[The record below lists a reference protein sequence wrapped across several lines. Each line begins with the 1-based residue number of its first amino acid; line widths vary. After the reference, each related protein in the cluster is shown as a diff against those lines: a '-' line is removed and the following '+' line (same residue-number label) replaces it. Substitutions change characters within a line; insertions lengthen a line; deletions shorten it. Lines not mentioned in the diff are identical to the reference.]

1 MPTGPRMR
9 KRAIQLI
16 GNDNGAGLTRDM
28 RLVAR
33 ILREGGHQVTVT
45 RLNNRARLSHRW
57 QRFSGRARQLLR
69 NLARGRLHARYDL
82 NLMCESV
89 SARYF
94 RQAGASA
101 LLPHPEWFDQAWLAD
116 LGGIDLVLAKT
127 HHAQRIFSEL
137 GRPVIHTG
145 FVSEDQR
152 APDIARQPT
161 FFHGPG
167 RSNNKGTAQI
177 LKLWADHP
185 DWPQLTVVW
194 RSDEARA
201 WPQTPANVRLIREY
215 VGDEALRELQNSSVF
230 HLCPS
235 QTEGYGHSIV
245 ESLGIG
251 AVVISTDAEPM
262 NELVTPEHGILVA
275 AHAAGTQ
282 ALATLYDFDMD
293 AMRAAIERCIHMP
306 EAEQQ
311 RLGQAARRWFEDNR
325 RDFPGRLLRALDTL
339 P

>member
-1 MPTGPRMR
+1 MR
-9 KRAIQLI
+9 QRAIQLI

-45 RLNNRARLSHRW
+45 KLNNRARLSHRW
-57 QRFSGRARQLLR
+57 QRLSGRVRQLLR
-69 NLARGRLHARYDL
+69 NLGRGQLHARYDL
-82 NLMCESV
+82 NVMCESV

-94 RQAGASA
+94 GQARASA

-116 LGGIDLVLAKT
+116 LRGIDLVLAKT
-127 HHAQRIFSEL
+127 NHAQRIFGEL
-137 GRPVIHTG
+137 GCRVIHTG

-152 APDIARQPT
+152 APEIARQAT

-167 RSNNKGTAQI
+167 RSNNKGTAQL
-177 LKLWADHP
+177 LKLWAEHP
-185 DWPQLTVVW
+185 DWPLLTVIW
-194 RSDEARA
+194 RSDEARRA
-201 WPQTPANVRLIREY
+201 EPPANVRLIRDY
-215 VGDEALRELQNSSVF
+215 VDDEQLRVLQNTSMF

-245 ESLGIG
+245 ESLGVG

-262 NELVTPEHGILVA
+262 NELVTPERGVLVA
-275 AHAAGTQ
+275 AHATGKQ

-293 AMRAAIERCIHMP
+293 AMRAAIERCIGMP
-306 EAEQQ
+306 DDEQQ
-311 RLGQAARRWFEDNR
+311 RLGQAARRWYEDNR